1 MRGSAKALVVCGALI
16 TSGLGAAAPA
26 AASAAVPSCRVTFE
40 GTVSDQWNNPAKW
53 STGQVPGPHS
63 DLCITSASPQATGTI
78 DIHSLQ
84 VEAGTDVDFGITQGV
99 SHDSASVTISDI
111 LTDTSDSFVLLHG
124 TLTAGTIENPGDIS
138 TWDSATITSP
148 ALSNTGTID
157 AGNSTLR
164 LTDNPLQLHNGT
176 LTGGTLQVS
185 AGPLGDAIILNGGI
199 SSITAGAIDLAP
211 SGGGSIENHS
221 GGNALASLS
230 SIGHNATLI
239 DDGPLT
245 VNGNLTSQG
254 TLEAFDTDVDG
265 NLVAEG
271 LFEAAGVDVTG
282 DYTQTSAAT
291 LEEGFN
297 PAGTTIPGLSI
308 GQTATL
314 SGTFDI
320 GVHKTCTPKDGTTAT
335 AITFAARN
343 GTFTTTGSG
352 FNVAYGATSVQVQY
366 EGPVDRNGCYGG

>member
-1 MRGSAKALVVCGALI
+1 MRGSAKALVVCGTLI

-26 AASAAVPSCRVTFE
+26 AASAAVPACTVTFE
-40 GTVSDQWNNPAKW
+40 GTVSDQWNNPANW

-63 DLCITSASPQATGTI
+63 DVCTTSANPVATGTI

-84 VEAGTDVDFGITQGV
+84 VEAGTDVDFGLTQGV
-99 SHDSASVTISDI
+99 NHDSASVTISDI

-124 TLTAGTIENPGDIS
+124 TLAAGTIENPGDIS

-185 AGPLGDAIILNGGI
+185 AGPLGDAIILNGDI
-199 SSITAGAIDLAP
+199 SSIAAGTIDAL
-211 SGGGSIENHS
+211 SVEGGGTIENQS

-230 SIGHNATLI
+230 LIGQNGTLI
-239 DDGPLT
+239 YG
-245 VNGNLTSQG
+245 G
-254 TLEAFDTDVDG
+254 TLTG
-265 NLVAEG
+265 NLVSQG
-271 LFEAAGVDVTG
+271 LFESVGADVHG
-282 DYTQTSAAT
+282 DYTQTST
-291 LEEGFN
+291 GILGVGFS
-297 PAGTTIPGLSI
+297 GLGLSV
-308 GQTATL
+308 GKTATL
-314 SGTFDI
+314 SGTLEV
-320 GVHKTCTPKDGTTAT
+320 GVRRTCTPEDGQTGTVMA
-335 AITFAARN
+335 FAARN
-343 GTFTTTGSG
+343 GTFTTTPSE

-366 EGPVDRNGCYGG
+366 EGPVNRNGCYGG